1 LDTQFDQSHLD
12 PERLRLLADSF
23 QQERAAW
30 ASENARIRGELDAER
45 QQLNAEREG
54 AARRM
59 QDLERQE
66 DQHRVVMHAQL
77 SQLDR
82 EQQEWVSQRQ
92 VMLEDLRREQAEF
105 HLAVRTWAQQSA
117 DLEAR
122 TTALERRVAQFE
134 TEPNQDSPASG
145 ACSDEELQAACELRA
160 QKGAWQETQAEE
172 FKKLREE
179 QNSLWLQVEHL
190 RAQLETHQQP
200 VEHDEARAPGPRDF
214 RPSAEHDW
222 DLDRVA
228 EQNPH
233 RLRSSERAAHDQ
245 SIEMYMAGLFGRIEK
260 RASTEASDSAPAG
273 GWRTLGVPSKKGAEP
288 ASAQEWEDVPA
299 IELPSG
305 PVEMIRRSVE
315 THNLGAMRAL
325 ANSHATLVL
334 GTHRNRELLRR
345 AVFVWSA
352 ALVCVCLTI
361 FVLLIAP
368 ANDSMSRTGV
378 MVCAIAA
385 IYFTF
390 SGPLATRRWLAT
402 RHRDRK
408 RLRAMVD
415 SINEPS
421 KAAADPSSGARS
433 N

>member
-30 ASENARIRGELDAER
+30 TSENARIRGELNAER
-45 QQLNAEREG
+45 QQLNSEREA
-54 AARRM
+54 AARRV

-77 SQLDR
+77 SQL
-82 EQQEWVSQRQ
+82 E
-92 VMLEDLRREQAEF
+92 REQAEF
-105 HLAVRTWAQQSA
+105 HLAVQSWAQQSA

-134 TEPNQDSPASG
+134 SEPNQDSPASG
-145 ACSDEELQAACELRA
+145 ACSHEESQAANESRA
-160 QKGAWQETQAEE
+160 QKGVWQERQAEE

-190 RAQLETHQQP
+190 RAQLETHGQP
-200 VEHDEARAPGPRDF
+200 VEHDPASAPGPRDF

-222 DLDRVA
+222 DLDRLA

-233 RLRSSERAAHDQ
+233 RLRSSERVAHDH
-245 SIEMYMAGLFGRIEK
+245 SIEMYMAGLLGRIEK
-260 RASTEASDSAPAG
+260 RESSGASDSAPSG
-273 GWRTLGVPSKKGAEP
+273 GRCTPGASSKQSEQPPSG
-288 ASAQEWEDVPA
+288 QEWEPVPA
-299 IELPSG
+299 IELPSE
-305 PVEMIRRSVE
+305 PVEMIRRACMDM
-315 THNLGAMRAL
+315 HDLDAMRAL

-368 ANDSMSRTGV
+368 ADDVVSRTGV
-378 MVCAIAA
+378 TVCAIAA
-385 IYFTF
+385 IYFAF

-402 RHRDRK
+402 RRGERK

-415 SINEPS
+415 SINVPS
-421 KAAADPSSGARS
+421 QAAADPSSGSRPD
-433 N
+433 